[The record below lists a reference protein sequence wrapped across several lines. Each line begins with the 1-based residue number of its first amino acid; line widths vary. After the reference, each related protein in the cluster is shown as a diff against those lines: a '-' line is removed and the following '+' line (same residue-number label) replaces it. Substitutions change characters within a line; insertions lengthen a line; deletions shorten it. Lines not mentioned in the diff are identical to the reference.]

1 MGQIHSRKFSLKSS
15 KGFFS
20 SFRGGRL
27 LEPKNTM
34 SVDVNAL
41 YFTHTS
47 QSQYMIKKKQ
57 GPIIGHRAAQ
67 SAEYK
72 ILLIYVLGDNIDYR
86 GRPAY
91 AGRPKNKGA
100 HLLRIYSFFL

>member
-1 MGQIHSRKFSLKSS
+1 MMEVKNS
-15 KGFFS
+15 KIL
-20 SFRGGRL
+20 RMNIL
-27 LEPKNTM
+27 T
-34 SVDVNAL
+34 L
-41 YFTHTS
+41 Y
-47 QSQYMIKKKQ
+47 MKQ

-91 AGRPKNKGA
+91 AGRPKKPRWSQMSN
-100 HLLRIYSFFL
+100 